1 MTRPRPSRASKGEQ
15 TSARIRQTA
24 LDLFSRLGFERVTMA
39 DIAAAAGVSQPALHY
54 HFQDKAQLWRA
65 AMLDLAEV
73 IAAEMR
79 MLASAVDAPRVARI
93 RMAVR
98 VFLRVSWDHPALGR
112 IIALE
117 GMAGGERLEWLDANV
132 TGAVNRTM
140 VMLVQDAIDHGVL
153 KPFPAAQI
161 VATIQAAAIGVIN
174 LAPMMKVTFGVDA
187 ASPKARAAHEEMI
200 VHAVLG
206 GLLTPE
212 AAAL

>member
-1 MTRPRPSRASKGEQ
+1 MVMLRPRRASKGEQ
-15 TSARIRQTA
+15 TSARIRETA

-39 DIAAAAGVSQPALHY
+39 DIAAAAGVSQPTLHY
-54 HFQDKAQLWRA
+54 HFDDKAQLWRA
-65 AMLDLAEV
+65 AMLDLAQV
-73 IAAEMR
+73 IHGEMR
-79 MLASAVDAPRVARI
+79 LLAAAVDAPRLVRI

-98 VFLRVSWDHPALGR
+98 VFLRVSWEHPALGR

-140 VMLVQDAIDHGVL
+140 VVLVQDSIDHGIL

-174 LAPMMKVTFGVDA
+174 LAPMMRVTFGVDA
-187 ASPKARAAHEEMI
+187 ASPEARAAHEDMI

-212 AAAL
+212 AAAA

>member
-1 MTRPRPSRASKGEQ
+1 MVMARPPRASKGEQ
-15 TSARIRQTA
+15 TSARIRETA

-39 DIAAAAGVSQPALHY
+39 DIAAAAGVSQPTLHY

-65 AMLDLAEV
+65 AMLDLAAM
-73 IAAEMR
+73 IRAEMR
-79 MLASAVDAPRVARI
+79 MLASAVDAPRLARI

-98 VFLRVSWDHPALGR
+98 VFLRVSWEHPALGR

-132 TGAVNRTM
+132 MGDINRTM
-140 VMLVQDAIDHGVL
+140 VVLVQDAIDHNIL
-153 KPFPAAQI
+153 KPYPAAQI
-161 VATIQAAAIGVIN
+161 VATIQAAAISIIN
-174 LAPMMKVTFGVDA
+174 LAPMMKTTFGVDA
-187 ASPKARAAHEEMI
+187 GSPEARATHEDMI

-212 AAAL
+212 AAAT